1 MGIDREK
8 RKERSRGRRRVGEG
22 KEDEGERKEW
32 EKWRKNRSA
41 GQKLR
46 VVEGRGEGGKQE
58 AEEAEGV
65 TGKSKHTKTLGQ
77 LTNNSEHSTDVYL
90 LKYINIIS
98 KQEVVKEVHLPMGK
112 S

>member
-8 RKERSRGRRRVGEG
+8 RKEKSRGRRRVGEG
-22 KEDEGERKEW
+22 KEDDGERKEW

-58 AEEAEGV
+58 AEGG

-77 LTNNSEHSTDVYL
+77 LTNNYSEHSTDVTYL
-90 LKYINIIS
+90 NILI
-98 KQEVVKEVHLPMGK
+98 
-112 S
+112 